1 MWKQRLSL
9 VLTFAGLVSLA
20 GCGGESGE
28 EPQLP
33 VTSYIQSLDID
44 YPNNDDLKPILDH
57 IEDSRYIG
65 IAEGSHTGAKG
76 FLYRNRLV
84 KYLYEEG
91 AVDVVAM
98 ESGLYDGLRL
108 WQRFQQ
114 GEITDLREG
123 MLYSFMFMY
132 AETPEIYP
140 MYRYIEER
148 AFDENPLMLIG
159 FDSRHHS
166 YPSCY
171 IMIGEIET
179 FTKANFSLDI
189 DWQSFEKLAK
199 QTMCPW
205 TFGDI
210 ETDEGIT
217 QYRDMLDTLA
227 ASFAEMKA
235 TQALPPLNERGDFQQ
250 YATVW
255 LQIVKGMKAYTY
267 SRYDNDYAPDDE
279 MQADTLIWLANEW
292 LPGKNI
298 AALGHNIH
306 LAKLEDV
313 IWQPKMKSA
322 FQHLEERQP
331 GEVYSL
337 LHLAAEG
344 EVLSFEADPELRA
357 QKITWQVPADSFE
370 RYLGDYGVE
379 YAFVKASDVEA
390 SSIGTNI
397 YDRPLSQAD
406 VIADGYFYTR
416 VETPASIDSPR

>member
-1 MWKQRLSL
+1 MWKKRLGL
-9 VLTFAGLVSLA
+9 ALMFVGLV
-20 GCGGESGE
+20 GCGGESSDE
-28 EPQLP
+28 MNLP

-57 IEDSRYIG
+57 IGNSRYIG
-65 IAEGSHTGAKG
+65 IGEASHTGAKG

-84 KYLYEEG
+84 KYFYEEG
-91 AVDVVAM
+91 GIDVVAM

-114 GEITDLREG
+114 GEITDLRDG

-140 MYRYIEER
+140 MYRYIEEH

-171 IMIGEIET
+171 IMIGEMEA

-189 DWQSFEKLAK
+189 DWSSFEELAK

-210 ETDEGIT
+210 ETEEGIAL
-217 QYRDMLDTLA
+217 YRGMLDALA
-227 ASFAEMKA
+227 TAFAEMKKA
-235 TQALPPLNERGDFQQ
+235 QELPPLKERGDFQQ

-279 MQADTLIWLANEW
+279 MQADTLMWLANEW
-292 LPGKNI
+292 LPGKQI
-298 AALGHNIH
+298 MALGHNGH
-306 LAKLEDV
+306 LAKLKEV
-313 IWQPKMKSA
+313 GIQPDMKSA

-337 LHLAAEG
+337 IHLYSEAE
-344 EVLSFEADPELRA
+344 LLTFMADPILRA
-357 QKITWQVPADSFE
+357 QTGKWYAPFDSFE
-370 RYLGDYGVE
+370 FHLGSHGVDQ
-379 YAFVKASDVEA
+379 AFIKASDVEA
-390 SSIGTNI
+390 SAIGNNVF
-397 YDRPLSQAD
+397 DQPLNQAD
-406 VIADGYFYTR
+406 VVADGYFYTR
-416 VETPASIDSPR
+416 EETPASIDSPR